1 MTSRR
6 VFLRHALVGTA
17 TMATGPVGFMK
28 NARPRLWIADSDPA
42 VRATLRLLM
51 RYYVLAELREF
62 LCKQHA
68 LTCLQTEV
76 LKPTLLITDFAGG
89 AMRGDE
95 FVRLARKSSPTTR
108 LILFSAVIG
117 HHNDWIALAGRDAP
131 APDVI
136 IGKPDIQKLIT
147 IVRQIL

>member
-17 TMATGPVGFMK
+17 TIAAQPVGFMK
-28 NARPRLWIADSDPA
+28 NPRPRLWIADSDPA

-51 RYYVLAELREF
+51 RYYALTKPREF

-68 LTCLQTEV
+68 LTCLQTEI

-95 FVRLARKSSPTTR
+95 FVRLAQNFAPTTR

-117 HHNDWIALAGRDAP
+117 HHNDWIAMADPAAP

-136 IGKPDIQKLIT
+136 IEKPDIQKLIT
-147 IVRQIL
+147 VVRQMI